1 MRLSLAFWKSIKGL
15 IGSHRPEPEGKA
27 GARAYVVGDVHGCLA
42 ELEALLAKIEQDLE
56 RRPIREAFL
65 IFVGDLIDRGP
76 DSAGVLERLRTYARD
91 GVRTVFLTGNHEEYF
106 LRVLRGEQSVI
117 RSWLTYGGKEC
128 AQSYG
133 IDPAELAAASEEEA
147 VRLIRSRVPA
157 SHRSFL
163 ASFGDT
169 FRFGD
174 YLVVHAG
181 IRPGLALENQSTD
194 DLRWIRDPFLTDS
207 GDHGFVVVHGH
218 TIVDEVEQWPNRI
231 GIDTGAYRTGVLTAL
246 VIDGPERRLISARA

>member
-1 MRLSLAFWKSIKGL
+1 MV
-15 IGSHRPEPEGKA
+15 GSHRREPEGKA

-42 ELEALLAKIEQDLE
+42 ELEALLAKVEEDLD
-56 RRPIREAFL
+56 RRPAGEAFL

-76 DSAGVLERLRTYARD
+76 DSAGVLERLRTYQRD
-91 GVRTVFLTGNHEEYF
+91 GVRTVFLTGNHEESF
-106 LRVLRGEQSVI
+106 SRVLRGEQGVL
-117 RSWLTYGGKEC
+117 RSWLSYGGKEC

-133 IDPAELAAASEEEA
+133 VNVSELGAASEEA
-147 VRLIRSRVPA
+147 ALRLIRSSVPD
-157 SHRSFL
+157 SHRTFL
-163 ASFGDT
+163 AGFGDT

-174 YLVVHAG
+174 YLIVHAG
-181 IRPGLALENQSTD
+181 IRPGLPLENQSTQ
-194 DLRWIRDPFLTDS
+194 DLRWIRDPFLSDH

-246 VIDGPERRLISARA
+246 VIDGPERTLISARA